1 MNLELE
7 GKVALVTGAARDVGR
22 EIALALAAEGAT
34 IAVNYNSSADEANA
48 VVDQINADTGIARAY
63 QADVGDRGSVQN
75 MVDGIVKDLGGID
88 ILVNNA
94 GLVLPKRFLE
104 STPEE
109 WKRQI
114 DVGLYGVIHCCHAVG
129 PHLIEKK
136 SGRIINITGDSARV
150 GEKFLSVTASS
161 RGGVL
166 SLTKSLAR
174 EFGQA
179 GVTVN
184 AIAFGLIETSHS
196 DKEWLAKNREKIERQ
211 YPLGRIGKPDDIA
224 PMVAFMA
231 SSRARWITGQILSI
245 NGGYSM
251 VG

>member
-75 MVDGIVKDLGGID
+75 MVDGIVRDLGGID

-136 SGRIINITGDSARV
+136 GGRIINITGDSARV

-174 EFGQA
+174 EFGKA

-211 YPLGRIGKPDDIA
+211 YPLGRIGRPDDIA

-231 SSRARWITGQILSI
+231 SSRACWITGQILSI

>member
-1 MNLELE
+1 MNLGLQ

-22 EIALALAAEGAT
+22 EIALTLAAEGA
-34 IAVNYNSSADEANA
+34 IVAVNYNNSADEAA
-48 VVDQINADTGIARAY
+48 GVVDEIARAGGTARAY
-63 QADVGDRGSVQN
+63 RADVGDHEAVRAMTN
-75 MVDGIVKDLGGID
+75 AIID
-88 ILVNNA
+88 DFGHIGILVNNA

-104 STPEE
+104 TGPED

-114 DVGLYGVIHCCHAVG
+114 DVGLYGVIHSCNAVG
-129 PHLIEKK
+129 GHMVERGE
-136 SGRIINITGDSARV
+136 GRIVNITGDSARV

-174 EFGQA
+174 EFGPA

-184 AIAFGLIETSHS
+184 AIAFGLIETAHS
-196 DKEWLAKNREKIERQ
+196 DRDWLQRNRERIERQ
-211 YPLGRIGKPDDIA
+211 YPLGRIGKPADIA
-224 PMVAFMA
+224 PTVAFMA
-231 SSRARWITGQILSI
+231 SEGAAWITGQVFSI

>member
-1 MNLELE
+1 MDLGLE

-34 IAVNYNSSADEANA
+34 VAVNYNRSAEEAGL
-48 VVDQINADTGIARAY
+48 VVDGIVSAGGRAGSY
-63 QADVGDRGSVQN
+63 RADVGDCEAVQA
-75 MVDGIVKDLGGID
+75 MSDAITADFGPVD

-104 STPEE
+104 TGPED

-114 DVGLYGVIHCCHAVG
+114 DVGLYGVIHACKAVG
-129 PHLIEKK
+129 AGMVERRA
-136 SGRIINITGDSARV
+136 GRIVNIAGDSARV

-174 EFGQA
+174 EFGPA

-184 AIAFGLIETSHS
+184 AIAFGLVETAHS
-196 DKEWLAKNREKIERQ
+196 DREWLRRNRERIERQ
-211 YPLGRIGKPDDIA
+211 YPLGRIGKPEDIA
-224 PMVAFMA
+224 PAVAFMA
-231 SSRARWITGQILSI
+231 SQRAGWITGQVLSI

>member
-1 MNLELE
+1 MNLGLD
-7 GKVALVTGAARDVGR
+7 GKVALVTGAARDVGK
-22 EIALALAAEGAT
+22 EIALTLAAEGASV
-34 IAVNYNSSADEANA
+34 AVNYHKSESGAAA
-48 VVDQINADTGIARAY
+48 VVDEIVAGGGNARAY
-63 QADVGDRGSVQN
+63 QADVADYGSVEA
-75 MVDGIVKDLGGID
+75 MVGAVAKDLGRID
-88 ILVNNA
+88 ILINNA

-104 STPEE
+104 TTPQD

-114 DVGLYGVIHCCHAVG
+114 DVGLYGVIHCCHAAV
-129 PHLIEKK
+129 PHMIEKK
-136 SGRIINITGDSARV
+136 GGRIVSITGDSARV
-150 GEKFLSVTASS
+150 GEKFLSITASS

-174 EFGQA
+174 ELGAA
-179 GVTVN
+179 GITVN
-184 AIAFGLIETSHS
+184 AISFGLIETTHS
-196 DKEWLAKNREKIERQ
+196 NREWLEKNRERIVRQ

-231 SSRARWITGQILSI
+231 SSGARWITGQVLSI

>member
-1 MNLELE
+1 MNLELND
-7 GKVALVTGAARDVGR
+7 KVALVTGAARDIGKA
-22 EIALALAAEGAT
+22 IALALAAEGVSV
-34 IAVNYNSSADEANA
+34 AVNYNKSESAAAA
-48 VVDQINADTGIARAY
+48 VVDEIVAGGGNARAY
-63 QADVGDRGSVQN
+63 RADVGDHGAVGA
-75 MVDGIVKDLGGID
+75 MVGAVVKDLGGID

-104 STPEE
+104 TTPQD

-114 DVGLYGVIHCCHAVG
+114 DVGLYGVIHCCHAVA
-129 PHLIEKK
+129 PHMIEKK
-136 SGRIINITGDSARV
+136 GGRIINITGDSARV
-150 GEKFLSVTASS
+150 GEKFLSITASS

-174 EFGQA
+174 EFGAA
-179 GVTVN
+179 GITVN
-184 AIAFGLIETSHS
+184 AIAFGLIETSHT
-196 DKEWLAKNREKIERQ
+196 DKGWLEKNRERIVRQ
-211 YPLGRIGKPDDIA
+211 YPLGRIGRPDDIA

-231 SSRARWITGQILSI
+231 SSGARWITGQILSI

>member
-75 MVDGIVKDLGGID
+75 MVDGIVRDLGGID

-104 STPEE
+104 STPGSSRPGRRPSPCFLHNARGDCEGGALAH
-109 WKRQI
+109 RRGT
-114 DVGLYGVIHCCHAVG
+114 GLRRNGQMDANPYTPVDFKNPEDLRVWCILAGLALAALPALHAL
-129 PHLIEKK
+129 P
-136 SGRIINITGDSARV
+136 SAF
-150 GEKFLSVTASS
+150 FLSP
-161 RGGVL
+161 
-166 SLTKSLAR
+166 
-174 EFGQA
+174 
-179 GVTVN
+179 
-184 AIAFGLIETSHS
+184 I
-196 DKEWLAKNREKIERQ
+196 
-211 YPLGRIGKPDDIA
+211 
-224 PMVAFMA
+224 
-231 SSRARWITGQILSI
+231 
-245 NGGYSM
+245 
-251 VG
+251 